1 MKNGKFRKQEQWFDV
16 HSIIREVITIQ
27 KYKADRKKIKIVTNF
42 RSEEPA
48 MIYTDDQRI
57 LQVVLNLHS
66 NALKFTD
73 EDGIITI
80 SCSVE
85 EDYVRISVE
94 DTGIGISEQDQ
105 KKLFKLF
112 GFLESSAGRNT

>member
-57 LQVVLNLHS
+57 LQVVLNLLS

-94 DTGIGISEQDQ
+94 DTGIGISE
-105 KKLFKLF
+105 
-112 GFLESSAGRNT
+112 